1 MNRIQTDV
9 TISARE
15 FDFDNRKVVNVVK
28 ILSNAFFGEFGTAPA
43 NDQIAGGSLGYLPSN
58 MAWQYKLAVTP
69 LDVNLH
75 IQSVENLQAHTS
87 HTDSLACS

>member
-15 FDFDNRKVVNVVK
+15 CDFDNSNVVNVVK
-28 ILSNAFFGEFGTAPA
+28 ILPNTFFGDFGTAPA
-43 NDQIAGGSLGYLPSN
+43 NDQIAGGSLGYLSSN

-69 LDVNLH
+69 LDVNLNVW
-75 IQSVENLQAHTS
+75 SVYNLQVHI
-87 HTDSLACS
+87 